1 MILSVEQASAHY
13 GKFQALFGIDL
24 RVPEG
29 QTVAVIGANGAGK
42 STLLS
47 MIAGLVSPSAGRV
60 VFDGADL
67 RGVPAYQRPA
77 LGIAMV
83 PEGRKLFPSLTVREN
98 LQIGGYQARPG
109 PWNLSS
115 VYELFPNIAR
125 YKDRKS
131 GSLSGGEAQ
140 AVAIGRALMSNPR
153 LLLLDEVSLGLA
165 PVVVKALYAALDGI
179 KAGGATVLLVE
190 QDVSQALAVADHVY
204 CLLEG
209 RAVLDGAAAELSM
222 DQVTYAYFGAT
233 R

>member
-47 MIAGLVSPSAGRV
+47 MITGLVRPTAGRV

-67 RGVPAYQRPA
+67 SGVPAYRRPA

-98 LQIGGYQARPG
+98 LQMGAYKARPG

-115 VYELFPNIAR
+115 VYDLFPAIAR
-125 YKDRKS
+125 HSGRKS

-140 AVAIGRALMSNPR
+140 AVAIGRALMGNPR
-153 LLLLDEVSLGLA
+153 LLLLDEVLA
-165 PVVVKALYAALDGI
+165 RPRPGRRQGPVRRARRHQGGRSDRAARR
-179 KAGGATVLLVE
+179 AGRQPGARRRRPRLLP
-190 QDVSQALAVADHVY
+190 AR
-204 CLLEG
+204 G
-209 RAVLDGAAAELSM
+209 PRRA
-222 DQVTYAYFGAT
+222 
-233 R
+233 

>member
-24 RVPEG
+24 SVPEG

-83 PEGRKLFPSLTVREN
+83 PEGRKLS
-98 LQIGGYQARPG
+98 
-109 PWNLSS
+109 
-115 VYELFPNIAR
+115 
-125 YKDRKS
+125 
-131 GSLSGGEAQ
+131 
-140 AVAIGRALMSNPR
+140 RA
-153 LLLLDEVSLGLA
+153 
-165 PVVVKALYAALDGI
+165 
-179 KAGGATVLLVE
+179 
-190 QDVSQALAVADHVY
+190 
-204 CLLEG
+204 
-209 RAVLDGAAAELSM
+209 
-222 DQVTYAYFGAT
+222 
-233 R
+233 

>member
-1 MILSVEQASAHY
+1 MILTVEQVSAHY
-13 GKFQALFGIDL
+13 GKFQALFGVDL
-24 RVPEG
+24 RVSEG

-47 MIAGLVSPSAGRV
+47 LVTGLLRPSSGRV
-60 VFDGADL
+60 LFDGADL

-83 PEGRKLFPSLTVREN
+83 PEGRKLFPSLTVKEN
-98 LQIGGYQARPG
+98 LQVGAYRSRSG
-109 PWNLSS
+109 PWDLAA
-115 VYELFPNIAR
+115 VYELFPIVAR
-125 YKDRKS
+125 LRDRKS
-131 GSLSGGEAQ
+131 GTLSGGEAQ

-165 PVVVKALYAALDGI
+165 PVIVKSLYAALGGI

-190 QDVSQALAVADHVY
+190 QDVGQALAVADHVY

-209 RAVLDGAAAELSM
+209 RAVLDGAAAGLST
-222 DQVTYAYFGAT
+222 DQVTRAYFGAA

>member
-1 MILSVEQASAHY
+1 MILSVEEASAHY

-42 STLLS
+42 STLLN
-47 MIAGLVSPSAGRV
+47 MIAGLVSPSDGRV

-67 RGVPAYQRPA
+67 RGVPAWTRPA

-98 LQIGGYQARPG
+98 LQIGGYKARPG
-109 PWNLSS
+109 PWNLDA
-115 VYELFPNIAR
+115 VYELFPSIAR
-125 YKDRKS
+125 HKDRKS

-165 PVVVKALYAALDGI
+165 PVVVKALYAALADI
-179 KAGGATVLLVE
+179 KAGGVTVLLVE
-190 QDVSQALAVADHVY
+190 QDVSQALAVADYVY

-209 RAVLDGAAAELSM
+209 RAVLDGDAAGLSM